1 MSAYTGGPCRLGR
14 MVPDVF
20 HPRRNYL
27 ARRQDG
33 LLLASQLT
41 GELGLDPHTV
51 QRWHR
56 AGRIRR
62 WHRGVYS
69 DATLPETW
77 RRWLMAD
84 LLFLGDDAVVAGPA
98 AAGLWELAG
107 FAATNR
113 RDLIVPRTRIPKVPG
128 ATVKGVNGL
137 GDEECMMVGALRV
150 TSVTSTLQGLSRFGV
165 PPAVVLRAAADG
177 VRRGRTSTHEIAR
190 FLVTRSNER
199 GNRALRFALDHLD
212 DQFAR
217 CRSVGEVDGHD
228 FLQRWGFSG
237 YVVNDRV
244 RLPRGREVE
253 FDVHFVGRRKT
264 IEWDSFLHHGSP
276 LEQERDAE
284 RDRDTRDA
292 GYDTLRVQLVELKD
306 EPVLA
311 RRIRE
316 FLAE

>member
-1 MSAYTGGPCRLGR
+1 

-41 GELGLDPHTV
+41 GELALDPHTV
-51 QRWHR
+51 QSWHR
-56 AGRIRR
+56 SGRLRR

-84 LLFLGDDAVVAGPA
+84 LLFLGGDAVVGGPA
-98 AAGLWELAG
+98 AARLWGLAG
-107 FAATNR
+107 FDATDR
-113 RDLIVPRTRIPKVPG
+113 RDLIVPRTRVPKVPG

-137 GDEECMMVGALRV
+137 GDDEVTMVGILRV
-150 TSVTSTLQGLSRFGV
+150 TTVTATLQSLSRFGM
-165 PPAVVLRAAADG
+165 PPAAVLRAAADG
-177 VRRGRTSTHEIAR
+177 VRRGRTNPHEIAR
-190 FLVTRSNER
+190 FLVGRANER
-199 GNRALRFALDHLD
+199 GNRALRFALENLD
-212 DQFAR
+212 AQYAR
-217 CRSVGEVDGHD
+217 CRSVGEVDGHG

-244 RLPRGREVE
+244 RLPSGRQVE
-253 FDVHFVGRRKT
+253 FDVHFVGRFKT

-276 LEQERDAE
+276 LEQKRDA
-284 RDRDTRDA
+284 DRDHDTSAA
-292 GYDTLRVQLVELKD
+292 GYETLRVQIVELRD
-306 EPVLA
+306 EERLA
-311 RRIRE
+311 ARIRL
-316 FLAE
+316 FLAS